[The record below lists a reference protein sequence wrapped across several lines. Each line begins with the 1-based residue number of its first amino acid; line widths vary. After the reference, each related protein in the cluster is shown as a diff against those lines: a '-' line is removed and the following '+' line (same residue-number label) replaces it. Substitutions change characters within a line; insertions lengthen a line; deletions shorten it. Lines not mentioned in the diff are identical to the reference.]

1 MLYSERNGFRKN
13 KEKTDKIDLIAYKL
27 LLDCCEKYKSNLIYK
42 FPKKEYHSFTEKSY
56 TTFNETNFINTL
68 KYSIPDLYIN
78 EVGKVDLPSEENY
91 NQLALIDYIEFFA
104 QNIMDIRVTWNNFK
118 YRDFEYI
125 DCLSTKYIS
134 NNFRDEINNIFN
146 LAGLTFELKE
156 NGNIERINEWCSFVD
171 EIQTDIKKVNED
183 GLENLLEEA
192 VKLYKEPNPVSRKNA
207 VEKLWDAFE
216 RLKTYYDANKK
227 QSANKIVNSMAT
239 NNEYFFQLFNNEF
252 KVLTKIGNECR
263 IRHHEMDKIEISEEY
278 YDYLFQRCISLIGLA
293 IKYLDK

>member
-104 QNIMDIRVTWNNFK
+104 QNIMDIRVTWNNSQ
-118 YRDFEYI
+118 YRNFEYI

>member
-252 KVLTKIGNECR
+252 KVLTKI
-263 IRHHEMDKIEISEEY
+263 
-278 YDYLFQRCISLIGLA
+278 
-293 IKYLDK
+293 

>member
-192 VKLYKEPNPVSRKNA
+192 VKLYKEPNPVLRKNA

>member
-192 VKLYKEPNPVSRKNA
+192 VKLYGAKSSV
-207 VEKLWDAFE
+207 
-216 RLKTYYDANKK
+216 TKK
-227 QSANKIVNSMAT
+227 CS
-239 NNEYFFQLFNNEF
+239 
-252 KVLTKIGNECR
+252 
-263 IRHHEMDKIEISEEY
+263 
-278 YDYLFQRCISLIGLA
+278 
-293 IKYLDK
+293 

>member
-13 KEKTDKIDLIAYKL
+13 KEKTDEIDLIAYKL

-171 EIQTDIKKVNED
+171 EIQKDIKKVNED
-183 GLENLLEEA
+183 GLEKLLEEA
-192 VKLYKEPNPVSRKNA
+192 VKLYKDPNPVSQKYA

-216 RLKTYYDANKK
+216 RLKTYYNTNKR
-227 QSANKIVNSMAT
+227 QSANKLVNFMAK
-239 NNEYFFQLFNNEF
+239 NNDYFLQVFIKEFQ
-252 KVLTKIGNECR
+252 VLTEIGNECR
-263 IRHHEMDKIEISEEY
+263 IRHHEVNKVEISEEY
-278 YDYLFQRCISLIGLA
+278 YDYLFHRCISLIGLA